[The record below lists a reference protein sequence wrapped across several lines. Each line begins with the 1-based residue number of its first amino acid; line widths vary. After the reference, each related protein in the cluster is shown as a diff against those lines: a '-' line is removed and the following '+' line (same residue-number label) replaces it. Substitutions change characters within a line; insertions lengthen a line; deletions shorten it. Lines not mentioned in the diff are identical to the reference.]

1 MAAKVHKSLRLDETL
16 INRVEA
22 LKADTEPVSN
32 TFVRVLEAGCDAL
45 ERGTDTA
52 ETWHDVAQPAADG
65 GTPDDTAQKMIEL
78 LQADRDRLIAEHEQ
92 DKAVIAEKDRLIA
105 QALDRAQTLASQA
118 HLLVGATHNAKADD
132 DTPKTDIIDLD
143 PPKPRKISFMD
154 WWRNYR

>member
-22 LKADTEPVSN
+22 LKEDTEPVSN

-45 ERGTDTA
+45 ERGTDNP

-78 LQADRDRLIAEHEQ
+78 LQSERDRLIAEHEQ
-92 DKAVIAEKDRLIA
+92 DKTVIAEKDRLIA

-118 HLLVGATHNAKADD
+118 HLLVGVSQGAKVDD
-132 DTPKTDIIDLD
+132 DTPTPSIIDVE